1 MIDVSLS
8 VFHFLLVFC
17 LVAILAVQ
25 TALVR
30 PGLTSSSLRLAADLD
45 RAYGVIRFTP
55 LAPSCSDSSCP
66 DGTLSP

>member
-45 RAYGVIRFTP
+45 RAYGVFISPASPQAALTA
-55 LAPSCSDSSCP
+55 LARMVR
-66 DGTLSP
+66 